1 MKYDLVVIG
10 SGPGGYVAAVKASQ
24 LGMKTA
30 VVERENL
37 GGICLNWGCIP
48 TKALLKSAQ
57 VYNYIAHAS
66 NYGVAAQPAE
76 ADLSAMVQ
84 RSRGVAET
92 MSKGVQF
99 LLKKNNVDVIM
110 GTAKVKPNHKIDVV
124 DAQGNTTEYEADHIV
139 IATGARSK
147 VMPSMPQD
155 GKRIIGYREAMTLP
169 FKPKSMVVCGSG
181 AIGSEFAFFYQSI
194 GVQVTLVE
202 FMPQILPNEDED
214 TASQISRSFRKM
226 GMKVMASASVEK
238 VDIDGDVCHVT
249 IKDMKKNAET
259 VVDCDVV
266 LSAVGVVTNLE
277 NLGLEETGIAF
288 ERGKITVD
296 DYYQTNVP
304 GYYAIGDVVH
314 GPALAHV
321 ASAEAICCIEH
332 IAGHQPKLVNY
343 ANIPGCTYTTPEVAS
358 VGLTEKKALEAGNE
372 ILVGKFFFKAS
383 GKATAAGNTDGF
395 IKMVIDKNTD
405 EILGCHMC
413 GDNVTEMIAG
423 IVTARENGLTAKQ
436 VAGAIHPHPTMS
448 EAVMEAIES
457 AYGCAIHG

>member
-238 VDIDGDVCHVT
+238 VDIDSDVCHVT

-358 VGLTEKKALEAGNE
+358 VGLTEKKALEAGKE